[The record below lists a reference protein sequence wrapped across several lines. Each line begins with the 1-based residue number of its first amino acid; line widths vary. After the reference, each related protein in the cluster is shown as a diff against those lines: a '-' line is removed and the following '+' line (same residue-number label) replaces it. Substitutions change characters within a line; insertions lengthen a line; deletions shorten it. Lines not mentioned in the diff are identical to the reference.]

1 MAGRWIFIVFVTGSE
16 PPPPIYGTK
25 ATHLSVNS
33 NKSLKQQFIY
43 RKSTPEWQMAM
54 NWNWYTPKI
63 WAKPPQG
70 SSMRPGRQHQKGQKQ
85 HKDEYTHTRRETER
99 AWERSWSKPVGGVG
113 CAPERNWF
121 ALFAHRLALAGRPAG
136 GVYPVVRQQQH
147 HWRHLSCLFCPAP

>member
-85 HKDEYTHTRRETER
+85 HKDEYTHTHGERQRERER
-99 AWERSWSKPVGGVG
+99 GAGASQLEASAVPQNAIGSRCSRIVWPLQDAPQAAYILSSGSSSIIGGI
-113 CAPERNWF
+113 
-121 ALFAHRLALAGRPAG
+121 
-136 GVYPVVRQQQH
+136 
-147 HWRHLSCLFCPAP
+147 